1 MPDTYF
7 TSEHEWIRV
16 EGDTGTVG
24 VTNHAQ
30 EELGDVVYI
39 ELPEVGT
46 HFSKGDDVVVIESVK
61 AASEA
66 YAPVDGEILD
76 VNTALEDAPETVNAD
91 AEGEGWMFKIKIDD
105 ASQLEGLMDRDA
117 YEASVS

>member
-1 MPDTYF
+1 MPETYF

-39 ELPEVGT
+39 ELPDVGT
-46 HFSKGDDVVVIESVK
+46 RFSKGDDVVVIESVK

-66 YAPVDGEILD
+66 YAPVDGEILE
-76 VNTALEDAPETVNAD
+76 VNRTLEDAPETVNAD

-105 ASQLEGLMDRDA
+105 PSQLDDLMDRDA
-117 YEASVS
+117 YEASVA

>member
-16 EGDTGTVG
+16 DGDTGTVG

-39 ELPEVGT
+39 ELPDVGT
-46 HFSKGDDVVVIESVK
+46 RFSKGDDVVVIESVK

-66 YAPVDGEILD
+66 YAPVDGEILE
-76 VNTALEDAPETVNAD
+76 VNSALEDTPETVNAD

-105 ASQLEGLMDRDA
+105 ASQLNDLMDRDA
-117 YEASVS
+117 YEASVA

>member
-39 ELPEVGT
+39 ELPDVGT
-46 HFSKGDDVVVIESVK
+46 RFSKGDDVVVIESVK

-66 YAPVDGEILD
+66 YAPVDGEILE
-76 VNTALEDAPETVNAD
+76 VNRALEDTPETVNAD

-105 ASQLEGLMDRDA
+105 ATQLNDLMDRDA
-117 YEASVS
+117 YEASVA

>member
-1 MPDTYF
+1 MPDIYF

-46 HFSKGDDVVVIESVK
+46 RFSKGDDVVVIESVK

-91 AEGEGWMFKIKIDD
+91 AEGEGWMFTIKIDD
-105 ASQLEGLMDRDA
+105 PSQLEGLMDRDA
-117 YEASVS
+117 YEASVA

>member
-76 VNTALEDAPETVNAD
+76 VNTVLEDAPETVNAD